1 MAPAAYEA
9 EDGFMAS
16 MGQEEHGL
24 VKVQCPSVGE
34 Y

>member
-24 VKVQCPSVGE
+24 VKVKKASPL
-34 Y
+34 